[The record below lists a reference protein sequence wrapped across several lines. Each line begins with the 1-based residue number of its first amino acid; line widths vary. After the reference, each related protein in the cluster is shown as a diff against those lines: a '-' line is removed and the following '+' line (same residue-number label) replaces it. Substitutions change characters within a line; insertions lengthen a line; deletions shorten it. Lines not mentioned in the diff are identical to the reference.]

1 MKHYRGKTLYLYSEM
16 ICGSFLWFF
25 QFMSECLPHISS
37 YHESSQ
43 RLYICKIS
51 TNTPAH
57 FPTTNYSLHYSFYSE
72 SWICAFQLRTGTFM
86 WAMIK
91 SRRACVWAQPLL
103 ITYITIRR
111 FAYETLQE
119 TCLDAEI
126 RIVVFLNA
134 VFKKHNLF
142 QIKFIHDFWRIV
154 CHWRLE

>member
-1 MKHYRGKTLYLYSEM
+1 
-16 ICGSFLWFF
+16 
-25 QFMSECLPHISS
+25 MSECLPHISS
-37 YHESSQ
+37 YHDSSK
-43 RLYICKIS
+43 RLYICNIS

-72 SWICAFQLRTGTFM
+72 SWKYAFQVKTCKFL

-91 SRRACVWAQPLL
+91 SGHSCMWVQPLL

-126 RIVVFLNA
+126 MIVVFLNV

-142 QIKFIHDFWRIV
+142 QMEFIHDF
-154 CHWRLE
+154 